1 MLRAIGVDFGTT
13 NSVVALLHEN
23 GAVTTQH
30 HTGGAALLDVF
41 RSVLCFWT
49 EEGRGR
55 SFLRQAAGPAA
66 IASYLED
73 PLDSRLIMSMKT
85 YLAQRSFTETRIFGR
100 PFTLERLVGG
110 FLQTLLA
117 ETGPA
122 LRVVVGRPVRFA
134 GEFADDTLGAAR
146 LRGAYAEAGA
156 PEVTLALEPEAA
168 GWRFA
173 QTLSDAATVLI
184 GDFGGGTSDFS
195 VLRFEPGVPA
205 LGLGPRVT
213 PLGHAGIG
221 IAGDVFDYRI
231 INAVIAPLLGK
242 GDSYRVMGKHL
253 PVPPEY
259 YSGFAR
265 WHLLSLMR
273 TPRTLRSIA
282 EVART
287 ADHPERLKHLIALI
301 EDGLGF
307 ELYQAVAGAKAAL
320 SHADSSV
327 LRFAHK
333 NLAIEQTITR
343 ADFESWIAGDVVR
356 LGATVDQALQ
366 EAGLPHGAVDR
377 VFLTGGSA
385 FVPAVRRLFAE
396 RFGAR
401 RLAGGGEFVSVAEG
415 LALMGAA

>member
-1 MLRAIGVDFGTT
+1 MC
-13 NSVVALLHEN
+13 SV
-23 GAVTTQH
+23 
-30 HTGGAALLDVF
+30 
-41 RSVLCFWT
+41 RVLCFWT

-55 SFLRQAAGPAA
+55 SVLRQAAGPAA
-66 IASYLED
+66 IAAYLED

-85 YLAQRSFTETRIFGR
+85 YLAQKSFTETRIFGQ
-100 PFTLERLVGG
+100 PFTLERLIGR
-110 FLQTLLA
+110 F
-117 ETGPA
+117 
-122 LRVVVGRPVRFA
+122 LRVLLCDIGAAPRLIVGRPVRFA
-134 GEFADDTLGAAR
+134 GEFADEALGAAR
-146 LRGAYAEAGA
+146 LRGAYAEAGLS
-156 PEVTLALEPEAA
+156 EVTLALEPEAA

-173 QTLSDAATVLI
+173 QTLTEPATVLI

-195 VLRFEPGVPA
+195 VLRFEPGA
-205 LGLGPRVT
+205 RMT

-231 INAVIAPLLGK
+231 INHVIAPLLGK
-242 GDSYRVMGKHL
+242 GDSYRVMGKPL

-259 YSGFAR
+259 DSGFAR

-287 ADHPERLKHLIALI
+287 AEHPERLRHLIALI

-307 ELYQAVAGAKAAL
+307 ELYQAVSGAKAAL
-320 SHADSSV
+320 SHADSTV
-327 LRFAHK
+327 LRFNHK
-333 NLAIEQTITR
+333 DLAIEQSITR
-343 ADFESWIAGDVVR
+343 ADFESWIAGDLGR

-366 EAGLPHGAVDR
+366 AAGLPHTAVDR
-377 VFLTGGSA
+377 VFLTGGTA

-396 RFGAR
+396 RFGAGR
-401 RLAGGGEFVSVAEG
+401 MAGGGEFVSVAEG

>member
-1 MLRAIGVDFGTT
+1 MC
-13 NSVVALLHEN
+13 SV
-23 GAVTTQH
+23 
-30 HTGGAALLDVF
+30 
-41 RSVLCFWT
+41 RVLCFWT

-55 SFLRQAAGPAA
+55 SVLRQAAGPAA
-66 IASYLED
+66 IAAYLED

-85 YLAQRSFTETRIFGR
+85 YLAQKSFTETRIFGQ
-100 PFTLERLVGG
+100 PFTLERLIGR
-110 FLQTLLA
+110 F
-117 ETGPA
+117 
-122 LRVVVGRPVRFA
+122 LRVLLCDIGAAPRLIVGRPVRFA
-134 GEFADDTLGAAR
+134 GEFADEALGAAR
-146 LRGAYAEAGA
+146 LRGAYAEAGLS
-156 PEVTLALEPEAA
+156 EVTLALEPEAA

-173 QTLSDAATVLI
+173 QTLTEPATVLI

-195 VLRFEPGVPA
+195 VLRFEPGA
-205 LGLGPRVT
+205 RMT

-231 INAVIAPLLGK
+231 INHVIAPLLGK
-242 GDSYRVMGKHL
+242 GDSYRVMGKPL

-287 ADHPERLKHLIALI
+287 AEHPERLRHLIALI

-307 ELYQAVAGAKAAL
+307 ELYQAVSGAKAAL
-320 SHADSSV
+320 SHADSTV
-327 LRFAHK
+327 LRFNHK
-333 NLAIEQTITR
+333 DLAIEQSITR
-343 ADFESWIAGDVVR
+343 ADFESWIAGDLGR

-366 EAGLPHGAVDR
+366 AAGLPHTAVDR
-377 VFLTGGSA
+377 VFLTGGTA

-396 RFGAR
+396 RFGAGR
-401 RLAGGGEFVSVAEG
+401 MAGGGEFVSVAEG